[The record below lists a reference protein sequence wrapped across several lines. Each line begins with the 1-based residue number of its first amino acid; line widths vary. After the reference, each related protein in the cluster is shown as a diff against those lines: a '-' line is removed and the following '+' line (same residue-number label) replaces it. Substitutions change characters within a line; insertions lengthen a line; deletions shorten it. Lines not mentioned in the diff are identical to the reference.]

1 METFKL
7 ILINALYLLAL
18 LNPVSKVSV
27 LAVIASSEERSV
39 LKKVVVKATL
49 VAGGLLLGVILFGNF
64 VLQDIFH
71 VQIYSL
77 RIAGGT
83 VLFIVG
89 LNALR
94 KGVFFEQDMH
104 NRFADMAIV
113 PLACPM
119 IAGPAT
125 IAASL
130 TLTTHVE
137 KLPLFISLA
146 AALTLNA
153 VIMLMSGQVSR
164 LLLRFNVLGALI
176 RTTGLIVMAIGVQM
190 ALDGCGSWLAEQ

>member
-1 METFKL
+1 METVKL
-7 ILINALYLLAL
+7 ILVNALYLLAL

-39 LKKVVVKATL
+39 LQNVVVKSTL
-49 VAGGLLLGVILFGNF
+49 VAGCLLLSVMLFGDF
-64 VLQDIFH
+64 VLRDIFH
-71 VQIYSL
+71 VEIYSL

-83 VLFIVG
+83 VLFITG

-104 NRFADMAIV
+104 CRFADMAIV

-130 TLTTHVE
+130 ALTTHVE
-137 KLPLFISLA
+137 KFPLFVSLLT
-146 AALTLNA
+146 ALTLNA
-153 VIMLMSGQVSR
+153 LIMLTSRQVGR
-164 LLLRFNVLGALI
+164 VLLRFNVLGALI
-176 RTTGLIVMAIGVQM
+176 RITGLVVMSIGIQM
-190 ALDGCGSWLAEQ
+190 ALDGCASWLIER

>member
-1 METFKL
+1 MEMVKL

-18 LNPVSKVSV
+18 LNPVSKVAV
-27 LAVIASSEERSV
+27 LAVIASSEERSI
-39 LKKVVVKATL
+39 LQRIVVKATL
-49 VAGGLLLGVILFGNF
+49 IAGCLLLGVMLFGNF
-64 VLQDIFH
+64 ILQDIFH

-83 VLFIVG
+83 MLFITG
-89 LNALR
+89 LNGLR
-94 KGVFFEQDMH
+94 KGVFFEQDTH
-104 NRFADMAIV
+104 SRFADMAIV

-130 TLTTHVE
+130 TLTTHVA
-137 KLPLFISLA
+137 KLPLFVSLA
-146 AALTLNA
+146 TALSLNA
-153 VIMLMSGQVSR
+153 LIMLTSKQVSR

-176 RTTGLIVMAIGVQM
+176 RITGLAVMAIGVQM
-190 ALDGCGSWLAEQ
+190 VLDGCASWLVER